1 MNCEQT
7 REKLIDLVYDELIGD
22 DARAVGEHILQCQNC
37 REEYEKLQLA
47 RSALV
52 TYRAGE
58 PKGLKPVV
66 RSYRRFFLG
75 VAGVAAAILI
85 AAGIWMFQEE
95 TTEKAIA
102 GGPLEI
108 KRLNVSLTILS
119 TPENWPGHYPRFQQ
133 WPGQMEV
140 QMRNVPPS
148 DAQTFYRHMGG
159 GWRGLALVRDKRV
172 VRNIKKGVTSV
183 RFTDVPA
190 GILPDTVR
198 LRSLDDP
205 DGLTILEQNYQ
216 YDLASASAVMKRYVD
231 KNITITFKKGETASG
246 VLLSFDG
253 STLVIQPKGEGPR
266 NVSRSMVKSIAF
278 EKLPAGL
285 LSKPA
290 LMWQLRNQA
299 AAKQQF
305 EVAYL
310 TAGLTWRVDYILKLK
325 PAVKVARFLPV
336 AASRDRK
343 GAGNPAII
351 DTADLVGYA
360 TVTNNSG
367 VTYENAELKLMAGD
381 VNLIKPPTV
390 HYGQWEMDD
399 KADESGGG
407 GPEFKEKS
415 FFEYHLYTLGRPTTI
430 RSAETKQIELISG
443 SGIKMKR
450 GYVFDENFNKTAARV
465 VSEFKN
471 SKENGL
477 GKPLPKGV
485 IRLYAPDPTGV
496 STYVAKTSIDHT
508 PKDEKIRLPWGYAF
522 DIVCS
527 AKELKS
533 LRRITTMPSHGGYG
547 YFTWQYDLRNHKS
560 HDVTITIIMRRPKT
574 TYWARC
580 TKDGKDYPWHIRE
593 VGVWEV
599 EVPVKANSAEKIIFE
614 YKHNP
619 RIGGGLKSPWD
630 VARAS
635 RP

>member
-1 MNCEQT
+1 MNCDNV

-22 DARAVGEHILQCQNC
+22 DARAVGEHILQCLNC

-75 VAGVAAAILI
+75 LTGVAAAILI
-85 AAGIWMFQEE
+85 AVGVWMFQEG
-95 TTEKAIA
+95 TTEPAIA
-102 GGPLEI
+102 AGPLEI

-119 TPENWPGHYPRFQQ
+119 TPENWPGYYPRQ
-133 WPGQMEV
+133 WQGRGQMEV
-140 QMRNVPPS
+140 QMSAQDNNFS
-148 DAQTFYRHMGG
+148 DTQMFGRAMRG
-159 GWRGLALVRDKRV
+159 GWRGLALVRDQRI

-183 RFTDVPA
+183 RFTDVPS

-216 YDLASASAVMKRYVD
+216 YDLASASAVMKRYID

-246 VLLSFDG
+246 LLLSFDG
-253 STLVIQPKGEGPR
+253 NTLVIQPKGEGPR
-266 NVSRSMVKSIAF
+266 NVSRRMVKSIAF
-278 EKLPAGL
+278 EKLPVGL
-285 LSKPA
+285 LSKPT
-290 LMWQLRNQA
+290 LMWQLMNQA
-299 AAKQQF
+299 AAKQRF

-310 TAGLTWRVDYILKLK
+310 THGLTWRVDYILKLK

-343 GAGNPAII
+343 GAGNPEII

-381 VNLIKPPTV
+381 VNLIKPEIEV
-390 HYGQWEMDD
+390 EVVWQEMK
-399 KADESGGG
+399 KAAETGGG
-407 GPEFKEKS
+407 GQQFKEKS

-430 RSAETKQIELISG
+430 KSAETKQIELISG

-450 GYVFDENFNKTAARV
+450 GYVFDENVNKTAARV

-471 SKENGL
+471 SEDNGL

-485 IRLYAPDPTGV
+485 IRLYAPDPEGV

-508 PKDEKIRLPWGYAF
+508 PKDEKIRLPWGFAF

-527 AKELKS
+527 VKQTDYS
-533 LRRITTMPSHGGYG
+533 RRGFDRYHK
-547 YFTWQYDLRNHKS
+547 WQYDLRNHKG

-574 TYWARC
+574 TYWAKC
-580 TKDGKDYPWHIRE
+580 TKDGKNYPWHIRE

-614 YKHNP
+614 YKHNSQ
-619 RIGGGLKSPWD
+619 IGGGLKSPWD
-630 VARAS
+630 EKKGVGR
-635 RP
+635 RE

>member
-1 MNCEQT
+1 MNCDNV
-7 REKLIDLVYDELIGD
+7 REKLIDLVYDELTGD
-22 DARAVGEHILQCQNC
+22 DARAVGEHILQCPQC

-47 RSALV
+47 RSALA

-58 PKGLKPVV
+58 PKGLKPMV

-75 VAGVAAAILI
+75 LTGVAAAILI
-85 AAGIWMFQEE
+85 AVGIWVFQEG
-95 TTEKAIA
+95 TTEPAIA
-102 GGPLEI
+102 AGPVEI

-119 TPENWPGHYPRFQQ
+119 EPENWPGYYPRQ
-133 WPGQMEV
+133 WRGQMEV
-140 QMRNVPPS
+140 QMANVPLS
-148 DAQTFYRHMGG
+148 DAQAFFRHMYGG
-159 GWRGLALVRDKRV
+159 GWRGLALVRDKRI
-172 VRNIKKGVTSV
+172 VRNIKRGVTSV
-183 RFTDVPA
+183 RFTDVPS

-231 KNITITFKKGETASG
+231 KNITITFKKGEGASG
-246 VLLSFDG
+246 TLLSFDAQ
-253 STLVIQPKGEGPR
+253 TLVIQPKGEGPR
-266 NVSRSMVKSIAF
+266 NISRKMVKSIAF
-278 EKLPAGL
+278 EKLPVGL
-285 LSKPA
+285 LSKPT

-310 TAGLTWRVDYILKLK
+310 TGGLTWRADYILKLK
-325 PAVKVARFLPV
+325 PAKVAPKGKPPV
-336 AASRDRK
+336 V
-343 GAGNPAII
+343 I
-351 DTADLVGYA
+351 DTADIVGYA

-367 VTYENAELKLMAGD
+367 VTYENAQLKLLAGD
-381 VNLIKPPTV
+381 VNLIRPEIKLLRFN
-390 HYGQWEMDD
+390 GAAMN
-399 KADESGGG
+399 ESREGR
-407 GPEFKEKS
+407 ESQFKEKS

-443 SGIKMKR
+443 SGIKMQR
-450 GYVFDENFNKTAARV
+450 GYVYDPTVNPTAVRV

-471 SKENGL
+471 SKDNGL

-485 IRLYAPDPTGV
+485 IRLYAPDPEGV

-508 PKDEKIRLPWGYAF
+508 PKDEKIRLPWGFAF

-527 AKELKS
+527 VKQVDYK
-533 LRRITTMPSHGGYG
+533 RRGYER
-547 YFTWQYDLRNHKS
+547 YHKWRYDLRNHKG
-560 HDVTITIIMRRPKT
+560 HDVTVTIIMRRPKT
-574 TYWARC
+574 TYWAKC

-593 VGVWEV
+593 AGVWEV
-599 EVPVKANSAEKIIFE
+599 EVPVKANSVEKIIFE
-614 YKHNP
+614 YKHNSQT
-619 RIGGGLKSPWD
+619 GGGLKSPWD